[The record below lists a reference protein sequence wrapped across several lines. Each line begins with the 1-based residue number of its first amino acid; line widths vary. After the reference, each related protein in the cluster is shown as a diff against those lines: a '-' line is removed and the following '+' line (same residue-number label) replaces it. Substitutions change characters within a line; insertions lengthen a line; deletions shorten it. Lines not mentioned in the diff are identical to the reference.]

1 LKEFKFLFSGI
12 VFLGLVSCDSSP
24 KESDPEAIA
33 RVGTEYLYLSDVR
46 DLVPHGTSQ
55 EDSIRIVKAY
65 IERWASRKLLT
76 DAAEVNLDEKQ
87 KQEFEKLVTQYRID
101 LYTNAYL
108 EQLVQTRI
116 DTAIAKSEIEIYYE
130 ENKENFRLNEKL
142 VKLRYIKVPSEHQKF
157 LQIKERFF
165 KPKKNDKEFW
175 DTYLIQLKA
184 AALNDSVWVE
194 LNQVYRKIP
203 FINPEN
209 VNNYIQEGMQ
219 IEHKDGEDV
228 YFIKIKEVLPE
239 NQASP
244 LEYIEPTI
252 RQVILNRRKLEF
264 IKKIEKEITDDALKN
279 NKYEIYK

>member
-1 LKEFKFLFSGI
+1 MKRLKLLFSGI
-12 VFLGLVSCDSSP
+12 IFLGLVSCDSPS

-33 RVGTEYLYLSDVR
+33 RVGADYLYPSDVQ
-46 DLVPHGTSQ
+46 DLVPQGTSQ
-55 EDSIRIVKAY
+55 EDSVRIVKTY
-65 IERWASRKLLT
+65 IERWASHKLLT
-76 DAAEVNLDEKQ
+76 EVAEVNLDEEQ
-87 KQEFEKLVTQYRID
+87 KKEFEKLVNQYRID

-108 EQLVQTRI
+108 EQLVQTSI
-116 DTAIAKSEIEIYYE
+116 DTAITKKELELYYD

-175 DTYLIQLKA
+175 DTYLVQLKA

-194 LNQVYRKIP
+194 MNQVYRKIP
-203 FINPEN
+203 FINPDN
-209 VNNYIQEGMQ
+209 ASNYIQEGMQ
-219 IEHKDGEDV
+219 IEHKDEEDV

-239 NQASP
+239 NKISP